1 MSQAVRPLAPA
12 GGEDDGEARLGPLRP
27 PGDTTGLFGV
37 LRRRYLLRLLV
48 RKELRVRYQGTAV
61 GLAWSYVKPL
71 VRFLTFVLVVGYV
84 MGLRDNL
91 AYYPF
96 HVFAAMIVVSFFT
109 ETLGAGTKSVVKNKS
124 LVRKMNVPREMF
136 PVASL
141 LVTVYHTG
149 PQYLILMIACAIA
162 GWTFSFT
169 AVAAALLSF
178 ALLVTYSL
186 AVGLAFSA
194 LNVWYRDFQNFVET
208 ISHLVMWSVPMIY
221 PYVLI
226 QNLTEGSWAEEAYL
240 ANPIAEAVLL
250 SERAFWVPVLGPDDS
265 YVMPDH
271 LFERGL
277 IMLALGLLLVWGAQ
291 RLFTRY
297 ETKFAEHL

>member
-1 MSQAVRPLAPA
+1 VSQAVRPVAPA

-37 LRRRYLLRLLV
+37 LQRRYLLRLLV

-71 VRFLTFVLVVGYV
+71 VRFLTYVLVIGYV
-84 MGLRDNL
+84 LDLRDTL
-91 AYYPF
+91 EYYPY
-96 HVFAAMIVVSFFT
+96 HVFSAMILVSFFT

-141 LVTVYHTG
+141 LVTIYHTG
-149 PQYLILMIACAIA
+149 PQYLILIIACALA
-162 GWTFSFT
+162 GWTFSFA

-186 AVGLAFSA
+186 AVALAFSA

-221 PYVLI
+221 PYVMI
-226 QNLTEGSWAEEAYL
+226 HDLTEGTWAEQAYL
-240 ANPIAEAVLL
+240 MNPVAEAVLL
-250 SERAFWVPVLGPDDS
+250 SQRAFWVPLLDEGDA
-265 YVMPDH
+265 YLMPDY

-277 IMLALGLLLVWGAQ
+277 VMLVVGLLLVWGAQ
-291 RLFTRY
+291 KLFTRY